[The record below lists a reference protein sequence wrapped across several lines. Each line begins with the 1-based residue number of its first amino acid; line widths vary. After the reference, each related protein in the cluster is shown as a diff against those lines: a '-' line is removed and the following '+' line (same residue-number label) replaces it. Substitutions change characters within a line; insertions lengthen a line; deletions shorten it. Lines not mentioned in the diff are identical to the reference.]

1 MKLAQNLIQSLTKL
15 PGVGPRAAQRLA
27 LHLLKNQSLA
37 KEISQALQN
46 AANQVFACATCGN
59 LDASQT
65 CSICADTHRLQTIIC
80 VVESVEDVW
89 AMERTQE
96 FRGLY
101 HVLNGNLSA
110 RMAEQ
115 TILRIDALIQ
125 RAQNTNAQEIILALS
140 STFDGQTTGHI
151 ILKKLEKMDI
161 QVSQI
166 AQGVPCGTELD
177 YMDKDTLTMAL
188 KGRRHFR

>member
-1 MKLAQNLIQSLTKL
+1 MKLIRNLIQALTKL
-15 PGVGPRAAQRLA
+15 PGLGPRAAQKLA
-27 LHLLKNQSLA
+27 LYLLKNPNLS
-37 KEISQALQN
+37 KELVEALTTTTKSFF
-46 AANQVFACATCGN
+46 VCSVCGN
-59 LDASQT
+59 FDDAAI
-65 CSICADTHRLQTIIC
+65 CSICSDAHRLPTIIC
-80 VVESVEDVW
+80 VVEGVEDIW

-96 FRGLY
+96 FSGVY

-115 TILRIDALIQ
+115 TMQRIDALIQ
-125 RAQNTNAQEIILALS
+125 RTKDHKAQEIILALS
-140 STFDGQTTGHI
+140 STFDGQTTSHV
-151 ILKKLEKMDI
+151 ILKKLENIDI

-166 AQGVPCGTELD
+166 AQGVPLGTELD